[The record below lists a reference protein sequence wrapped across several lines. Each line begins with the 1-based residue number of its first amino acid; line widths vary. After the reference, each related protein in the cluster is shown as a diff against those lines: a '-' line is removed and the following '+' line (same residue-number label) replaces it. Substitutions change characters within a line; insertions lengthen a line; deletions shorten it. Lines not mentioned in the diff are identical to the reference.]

1 SCEAFLAVDS
11 HRTVHGPLHGAV
23 RKRIKGDPKTWR
35 WHSHPV
41 RNYLG
46 HRVHIE
52 FSNFSENFAVGRVEF
67 NAGAPVDSSPVNKVA
82 LQRIASLKDLKVP
95 GLARAL
101 SAQLAV
107 SLGALAPGAGET
119 VERGDH
125 ARLLNWALERTD
137 LFEAVDSGGLVKI
150 VSAYRKSKAEIE
162 KSIPGALRTLAL
174 LDGNGENEPLH
185 IRGNHKNRSPKTVQ
199 RAILTALKAP
209 GKKPGTPSGGSGR
222 LDLARRLADRNNPLV
237 ARVMV
242 NRIWHHLFGR
252 GIVESCDDF
261 GVMGSTPS
269 HPELLDWLAFRFM
282 ENGWSIKD
290 MIRTILISRTYGMS
304 SAPQEKGNE
313 LDPQNKRLHRM
324 PILRLPA
331 EAIRDKVLA
340 VSGRLDRRLF
350 GKGVMVH
357 ITEFM
362 RGNRSPGGS
371 GPVDGNGRRSIYT
384 EVRRNHLP
392 AMLLAFDRP
401 VPFMTMGKRVLS
413 NSPAQALILL
423 NDPFVHQQV
432 DIWSKRLLAQDGLDD
447 TALLRQA
454 YGTAFHRAP
463 RAVEVAAA
471 VEFLKEQGRL
481 YPQDSRVRAWKDLL
495 HTLMNVKEFIFIN

>member
-1 SCEAFLAVDS
+1 
-11 HRTVHGPLHGAV
+11 
-23 RKRIKGDPKTWR
+23 
-35 WHSHPV
+35 
-41 RNYLG
+41 
-46 HRVHIE
+46 
-52 FSNFSENFAVGRVEF
+52 
-67 NAGAPVDSSPVNKVA
+67 
-82 LQRIASLKDLKVP
+82 
-95 GLARAL
+95 
-101 SAQLAV
+101 
-107 SLGALAPGAGET
+107 
-119 VERGDH
+119 
-125 ARLLNWALERTD
+125 
-137 LFEAVDSGGLVKI
+137 
-150 VSAYRKSKAEIE
+150 
-162 KSIPGALRTLAL
+162 
-174 LDGNGENEPLH
+174 
-185 IRGNHKNRSPKTVQ
+185 
-199 RAILTALKAP
+199 
-209 GKKPGTPSGGSGR
+209 
-222 LDLARRLADRNNPLV
+222 
-237 ARVMV
+237 MV

-290 MIRTILISRTYGMS
+290 MIRTILVSRAYGMS
-304 SAPQEKGNE
+304 SIPQQRGDEV
-313 LDPQNKRLHRM
+313 DPQNKLLHRM
-324 PILRLPA
+324 AILRLPA

-340 VSGRLDRRLF
+340 VSGRLDRKLF

-392 AMLLAFDRP
+392 SMLLAFDRP

-463 RAVEVAAA
+463 RASEVSAA

-481 YPQDSRVRAWKDLL
+481 YPQDSRARAWKDLL